1 MNSQDKQ
8 NEELEV
14 LICKKGLRDHRINIL
29 QSNEDMQNVTCF
41 SRALLGFHSHAVL
54 KKNIGVQ
61 FH

>member
-41 SRALLGFHSHAVL
+41 SRALLGFHSHGFD
-54 KKNIGVQ
+54 I
-61 FH
+61 